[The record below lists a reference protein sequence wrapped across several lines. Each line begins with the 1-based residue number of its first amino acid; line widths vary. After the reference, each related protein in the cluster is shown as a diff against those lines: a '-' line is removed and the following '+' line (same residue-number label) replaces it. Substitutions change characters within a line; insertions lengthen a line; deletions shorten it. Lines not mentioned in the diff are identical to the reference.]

1 MVFNIFPRR
10 EREKEPAPPEA
21 PAAAPVAAAEAPE
34 APAAAPLAAAPPP
47 AATDGASVP
56 QSLEKARGGFFGAVR
71 TLFQARR
78 ELDKSF
84 WDELE
89 ERLLQADVGAH
100 TTADLVDLLRAQ
112 HARRS
117 FESPEQAERALQ
129 AELVKLLGSENSA
142 LNLPAPLAVVLVVGV
157 NGVGKT
163 TSIAKLA
170 DYLTDAGR
178 KVLLAAGD
186 TFRAAAIDQLKVWG
200 ERVDVRWSPRAR
212 AAIPAPSSSTPSRP
226 RRARGD
232 VLIVDTAGRLHTKVN
247 LMEELKKVRRVIQR
261 QIPDAPHETLL
272 VLDAVTGQNALVQAK
287 TFAETVGVTGLV
299 LAKLDGTA
307 KGGVVFSVAQE
318 LSIPIKLVGTGE
330 KVGDLRRSTPRVRR
344 RALRRGVTDRAT
356 AHTANTAHTTYTAG
370 ALNCGE

>member
-1 MVFNIFPRR
+1 MVFNIFRRR
-10 EREKEPAPPEA
+10 EREKEPASPEAPAETAEA
-21 PAAAPVAAAEAPE
+21 PAAAPAA
-34 APAAAPLAAAPPP
+34 AAAPPP
-47 AATDGASVP
+47 PATDGASVP

-78 ELDKSF
+78 ELDESF

-100 TTADLVDLLRAQ
+100 TTADLVDLLREQ
-112 HARRS
+112 HDRRG

-170 DYLTDAGR
+170 HYLTEAGR
-178 KVLLAAGD
+178 KPLLVAGD

-200 ERVDVRWSPRAR
+200 DRVHVPVVAQGPGSDPSAVVFDGIQAAQGRGADVVV
-212 AAIPAPSSSTPSRP
+212 I
-226 RRARGD
+226 
-232 VLIVDTAGRLHTKVN
+232 DTAGRLHTKVN
-247 LMEELKKVRRVIQR
+247 LMEELKKVHRVIQR

-272 VLDAVTGQNALVQAK
+272 VLDAVTGQNALIQAK
-287 TFAETVGVTGLV
+287 TFAQTVGVTGLV
-299 LAKLDGTA
+299 LAKLDSSA
-307 KGGVVFSVAQE
+307 KGGVVFSIAQE
-318 LSIPIKLVGTGE
+318 LGIPIKLVGTGE
-330 KVGDLRRSTPRVRR
+330 KVGDLAPFDPQEFVA
-344 RALRRGVTDRAT
+344 ALFA
-356 AHTANTAHTTYTAG
+356 
-370 ALNCGE
+370 